1 MARTGNLQIEN
12 FAQIDKV
19 NLAFGDLTVLVGA
32 QGTGKSLALQWFKA
46 SVDGKQVVA
55 ALKDSGQFF
64 EKPDALVDLIFGVGM
79 GSSWRA
85 GSKVLWNDVDVK
97 PANIGRLGRLK
108 ERVFFIPAHRSM
120 LISDGWASPFQRL
133 STDIPVVARLFS
145 QNLFNRFSARSAS
158 DLFPL
163 HRVLKKEYRDLIDE
177 AVFHGGTVGI
187 DQDQQHSKR
196 LKLTHGET
204 RLPYMTWT
212 AGQREFTPLLLGLY
226 DLLPPRKEKKKTDI
240 DWVVIEEPE
249 MGLHP
254 QAISVFLLLTLDLL
268 WRGYKVVLSTH
279 SPHILAAIWM
289 LRVLANINA
298 DWKHVCDAFG
308 VPKSAAM
315 KDVAESALQKDY
327 RVNLL
332 EFNSSN
338 VVESKDISTLDP
350 SSEDDDV
357 SGWGGLT
364 GFTSKFSEIVRRA
377 VLESENNA
385 QSHKS
390 IQRPR
395 GKSKKVRE
403 NLEKGSG
410 EDNAGSGGSAG

>member
-1 MARTGNLQIEN
+1 MARTGHLQIES
-12 FAQIDKV
+12 FAQIEKV
-19 NLAFGDLTVLVGA
+19 NLAFGDLTILVGA

-46 SVDGKQVVA
+46 SVDGKQVVT

-64 EKPDALVDLIFGVGM
+64 EKSDVLVDLIFGVGM
-79 GSSWRA
+79 GPSWRPD
-85 GSKVLWNDVDVK
+85 SKVHWNGVEVGPK
-97 PANIGRLGRLK
+97 NIGRLGGVK
-108 ERVFFIPAHRSM
+108 EKVFFIPAHRSM

-133 STDIPVVARLFS
+133 STDTPVVARLFS

-158 DLFPL
+158 DLFPQ
-163 HRVLKKEYRDLIDE
+163 HRVLKKEYRDLIDS

-226 DLLPPRKEKKKTDI
+226 ELLPPRKLKKKTDI

-254 QAISVFLLLTLDLL
+254 QAISVFLLLALDLL

-289 LRVLANINA
+289 LRVLAEINA

-308 VPKSAAM
+308 VRKSAAM
-315 KDVAESALQKDY
+315 RDVAMSALQKDY
-327 RVNLL
+327 RVHLL
-332 EFNSSN
+332 EFNSRN

-350 SSEDDDV
+350 SSDDDDI

-364 GFTSKFSEIVRRA
+364 GFTSRFSEIVRKA

-385 QSHKS
+385 QSHKPS
-390 IQRPR
+390 QRAKVK
-395 GKSKKVRE
+395 GKKVS
-403 NLEKGSG
+403 EKLKKEVEETDANSSG
-410 EDNAGSGGSAG
+410 VA